1 MDKQE
6 SVQRRVAAG
15 HLGSVRADLV
25 VIRGL
30 TLGWNMAFIS
40 HGTFMTLTTKRD
52 DIESN
57 SPAGRGGFCRQ
68 GC

>member
-30 TLGWNMAFIS
+30 TLGWNMTFIS

-52 DIESN
+52 DIEKQLTRWQ
-57 SPAGRGGFCRQ
+57 GWFCRQ